1 MKIEYE
7 SHYDEKSIEEN
18 IKSSKD
24 EIKTRETLNL
34 IHSIT
39 TKPLKEIMIIIS
51 LFHKH
56 IKEHG
61 EISKRKNAVRINKHL
76 CQTLLGGI
84 ILSSIE
90 EFKFSEEE
98 IKIVIERALIQH
110 KNIKKQDEDNKNGL

>member
-1 MKIEYE
+1 MKLEYE

-18 IKSSKD
+18 VKSSKD
-24 EIKTRETLNL
+24 EIKMREAINL

-56 IKEHG
+56 IKEQG
-61 EISKRKNAVRINKHL
+61 KISKSKNAVRSNKHL

-84 ILSSIE
+84 ILSSME
-90 EFKFSEEE
+90 EFKFSEKE
-98 IKIVIERALIQH
+98 IKILIEGALIQR
-110 KNIKKQDEDNKNGL
+110 KNIVEQEDNKNGL